1 MPISRLRNLCGLARN
16 RIGKGGSVKISC
28 CRALRPALVW
38 FLLLVGS
45 TPAFAMDAGMPN
57 PPASPTVVK
66 VGIFLADI
74 IDLDEMDE
82 TFQAELIILAEWTD
96 PRLAFDANENGSDRK
111 LFQGSFQF
119 DEVFSGWWPSLLF
132 LNEIGSGDI
141 NALQI
146 EVFSDGRVRTKE
158 QRNVTL
164 ETPMELHSFP
174 FDEQV
179 LEADLIAFGDTS
191 REVVLD
197 VHKGMQGASEEY
209 AETNKKVNIAQWTLV
224 GVDITPFTSNNR
236 YYAEDAEVSGI
247 KLAIT
252 LKRNPM
258 NIIWKVLAPM
268 VILVSLMW
276 AVFWMDIHD
285 LSDRLNVSF
294 IGILTIVAYRF
305 LIDGTMPRI
314 SYFTLTD
321 TVVLYSFVIMCLT
334 ILESL
339 IVVSLSRADRDSIAR
354 RVDVTAQWLFPVVYF
369 SGLIIIFAIFHF
381 FFGS

>member
-1 MPISRLRNLCGLARN
+1 
-16 RIGKGGSVKISC
+16 
-28 CRALRPALVW
+28 
-38 FLLLVGS
+38 
-45 TPAFAMDAGMPN
+45 
-57 PPASPTVVK
+57 
-66 VGIFLADI
+66 
-74 IDLDEMDE
+74 
-82 TFQAELIILAEWTD
+82 
-96 PRLAFDANENGSDRK
+96 
-111 LFQGSFQF
+111 
-119 DEVFSGWWPSLLF
+119 
-132 LNEIGSGDI
+132 
-141 NALQI
+141 
-146 EVFSDGRVRTKE
+146 
-158 QRNVTL
+158 
-164 ETPMELHSFP
+164 
-174 FDEQV
+174 
-179 LEADLIAFGDTS
+179 
-191 REVVLD
+191 
-197 VHKGMQGASEEY
+197 
-209 AETNKKVNIAQWTLV
+209 
-224 GVDITPFTSNNR
+224 
-236 YYAEDAEVSGI
+236 
-247 KLAIT
+247 
-252 LKRNPM
+252 M

-294 IGILTIVAYRF
+294 IGILTIVAYQF

>member
-1 MPISRLRNLCGLARN
+1 MPISHLRSLCGRARN
-16 RIGKGGSVKISC
+16 RIGQAGV
-28 CRALRPALVW
+28 LVW
-38 FLLLVGS
+38 LLLLVGS
-45 TPAFAMDAGMPN
+45 APAVAMDAGMPN

-66 VGIFLADI
+66 VGIFVADI

-96 PRLAFDANENGSDRK
+96 PRLAFDADEYGSDRK
-111 LFQGSFQF
+111 LFQGGFQF
-119 DEVFSGWWPSLLF
+119 DEVYSGWWPSLIF
-132 LNEIGSGDI
+132 LNEIGSGDL
-141 NALQI
+141 NAIQI
-146 EVFSDGRVRTKE
+146 EVFSDGRVLSKE

-164 ETPMELHSFP
+164 ETPMNLHSYP

-179 LEADLIAFGDTS
+179 LEADMIAFGDT
-191 REVVLD
+191 RHEVVLD
-197 VHKGMQGASEEY
+197 VHKGMKGASEEY
-209 AETNKKVNIAQWTLV
+209 AKTNKKVNIAQWDLA
-224 GVDITPFTSNNR
+224 GVDVTPFMSKHR
-236 YYAEDAEVSGI
+236 YYAEDAEVSAV

-252 LKRNPM
+252 LKRDPM

-294 IGILTIVAYRF
+294 IGILTIVAYQF

-339 IVVSLSRADRDSIAR
+339 VVVSLSRADRDPIAR
-354 RVDVTAQWLFPVVYF
+354 RVDKTAQWLFPVVYF
-369 SGLIIIFAIFHF
+369 SGLVLIFATYHF
-381 FFGS
+381 FFGR

>member
-1 MPISRLRNLCGLARN
+1 MR
-16 RIGKGGSVKISC
+16 
-28 CRALRPALVW
+28 RAAHAMFRPVLLW
-38 FLLLVGS
+38 LLLLLGPA
-45 TPAFAMDAGMPN
+45 PAFAIDAGMPN

-82 TFQAELIILAEWTD
+82 TFQAELIILAEWMD
-96 PRLAFDANENGSDRK
+96 PRLAFDAEEYGSDRK
-111 LFQGSFQF
+111 LFQGGFQF
-119 DEVFSGWWPSLLF
+119 DEVFGGWWPSLIF
-132 LNEIGSGDI
+132 LNEIGSGDL

-146 EVFSDGRVRTKE
+146 EVFSDGRVRAKE

-164 ETPMELHSFP
+164 ETPMKLHSFP
-174 FDEQV
+174 FDSQV
-179 LEADLIAFGDTS
+179 LEADMIAFGDTS
-191 REVVLD
+191 REVVLE
-197 VHKGMQGASEEY
+197 VHQGMLGASEEY
-209 AETNKKVNIAQWTLV
+209 AETNQRVNIAQWQLV
-224 GVDITPFTSNNR
+224 NVDMTPFISKTR
-236 YYAEDAEVSGI
+236 YYAEDAEVSGV

-294 IGILTIVAYRF
+294 IGILTIVAYQF

-339 IVVSLSRADRDSIAR
+339 VVVSLSRADQDTVAR
-354 RVDVTAQWLFPVVYF
+354 RVDATAQWLFPVVYF
-369 SGLIIIFAIFHF
+369 SGLVVIFAAYYFLI
-381 FFGS
+381 GI